1 LISPRLLS
9 AYRATEYRVGGITL
23 RIGRASS
30 RLDAL
35 LARIHTRGAVLIT
48 ACNPRSRRMPARWNE
63 RAMARLAALLRNRTI
78 LLAQSG
84 QGAWQEQ
91 QFLVVGAV
99 AWAARLARRFGQNAI
114 VLLVRGRPPALRL
127 AAA

>member
-9 AYRATEYRVGGITL
+9 AYRATEYRVGGIAL
-23 RIGRASS
+23 RIGRTSA

-35 LARIHTRGAVLIT
+35 LARLLTRNAVLIT
-48 ACNPRSRRMPARWNE
+48 AYNPRSHRMSARWNE
-63 RAMARLAALLRNRTI
+63 RAMARLASLLRNRTV
-78 LLAQSG
+78 LAAQSG

-114 VLLVRGRPPALRL
+114 VLLARGRPPVLHLIVA
-127 AAA
+127 